1 MRPEVKWEK
10 ENGAGLLK
18 VLELGFE
25 HGTPVLRN
33 ATVAHKAIGADIK

>member
-10 ENGAGLLK
+10 EKGAGSLK

-33 ATVAHKAIGADIK
+33 AMIAHKAISANIQ